1 MEPAPRYAI
10 YFVPAPQSKLYRYGS
25 SILGYDCYTG
35 APVDFPQEFGAGA
48 VNWNE
53 LTAAP
58 RYGFHATLKAP
69 FHLSPSCTERQ
80 LVNALQNFAGLGHA
94 IRKFAPT
101 VRLISGFFAVVPLE
115 AETPLDALATSCTTL
130 FDAYRAPMSPRE
142 RARRV
147 ALGLNRTQIQNLDRW
162 GHPYVL
168 SEFRFHMTLTG
179 AVPPSR
185 RKAIVEALLDGF
197 HRMGVESSIAIDR
210 LALVKQETPDAAFR
224 LVSEFEAQHRITGRP
239 RSRTARRE
247 PSRSRVGAAAIQPII
262 AVGRLGARSRPGN
275 RMEIENR
282 NWGEDMSD
290 AAATS
295 TAGPTVGQI
304 YKVALASIVGSV
316 IEQYDFLV
324 TGVIAATVWGGI
336 FFKLPGLAAVAAAI
350 SVYGLGIIIRPV
362 GAYIFGNIADVYG
375 RKDAM
380 VYALVLMGVAT
391 LAIGLTPTYDSI
403 GVIAPV
409 LLIVFRL
416 LQGISFGAEFG
427 TASTWVVE
435 QAARSKYRAF
445 WGAWV
450 GFAIPI
456 GLLLG
461 FGSVIFVKSL
471 MTPEDFTSWGWRIF
485 FVVGFLVAIVGLIIR
500 TRTMDSFVFEQHKA
514 QIAILKYPASQ
525 VWREMPW
532 TILRTSLVNAMFGG
546 AFFLYF
552 VFGTGYMKAVGFP
565 GNQPEEIGLIAAA
578 FMLVFMI
585 IGSFLADYINRRTIL
600 LTAAVVLLIFAL
612 PYFYLVNTGSF
623 LLATIAEIIGFGF
636 VFGFGYGAIPTFY
649 TENFP
654 TRYRAS
660 GASAAYQIAQVYGGG
675 LIPIVA
681 GQILRAYG
689 VHDAYLYIGLLVMC
703 YAVAAMVAII
713 RTPETKGANLEN

>member
-1 MEPAPRYAI
+1 
-10 YFVPAPQSKLYRYGS
+10 
-25 SILGYDCYTG
+25 
-35 APVDFPQEFGAGA
+35 
-48 VNWNE
+48 
-53 LTAAP
+53 
-58 RYGFHATLKAP
+58 
-69 FHLSPSCTERQ
+69 
-80 LVNALQNFAGLGHA
+80 
-94 IRKFAPT
+94 
-101 VRLISGFFAVVPLE
+101 
-115 AETPLDALATSCTTL
+115 
-130 FDAYRAPMSPRE
+130 
-142 RARRV
+142 
-147 ALGLNRTQIQNLDRW
+147 
-162 GHPYVL
+162 
-168 SEFRFHMTLTG
+168 
-179 AVPPSR
+179 
-185 RKAIVEALLDGF
+185 
-197 HRMGVESSIAIDR
+197 
-210 LALVKQETPDAAFR
+210 
-224 LVSEFEAQHRITGRP
+224 
-239 RSRTARRE
+239 
-247 PSRSRVGAAAIQPII
+247 
-262 AVGRLGARSRPGN
+262 
-275 RMEIENR
+275 
-282 NWGEDMSD
+282 MSD
-290 AAATS
+290 AAATA
-295 TAGPTVGQI
+295 TPTVNQI

-316 IEQYDFLV
+316 IEQYDFLI

-350 SVYGLGIIIRPV
+350 SVYGLGIIVRPI

-380 VYALVLMGVAT
+380 VYALVLMGLST

-403 GVIAPV
+403 GTVAPV
-409 LLIVFRL
+409 LLIIFRVF
-416 LQGISFGAEFG
+416 QGISFGAEFG

-471 MTPEDFTSWGWRIF
+471 MTPEDFNAWGWRIF
-485 FVVGFLVAIVGLIIR
+485 FIVGFLVAIVGLIIR

-514 QIAILKYPASQ
+514 QVTILKYPANQ
-525 VWREMPW
+525 VWREMPL

-565 GNQPEEIGLIAAA
+565 GNEPEYIGLIAAG
-578 FMLVFMI
+578 FMLVFML
-585 IGSFLADYINRRTIL
+585 IGSLLADYINRRTIL
-600 LTAAVVLLIFAL
+600 LIAAVVLFFFAL

-623 LLATIAEIIGFGF
+623 LLATVAEVIGFGF

-660 GASAAYQIAQVYGGG
+660 GASAGYQIAQVYGGG

-681 GQILRAYG
+681 GQILRVYG
-689 VHDAYLYIGLLVMC
+689 VKDAYLYIGILVMC
-703 YAVAAMVAII
+703 YAVLAII
-713 RTPETKGANLEN
+713 AILRTPETKGANLEE